1 MGKSE
6 VVPMPI
12 QRQDS
17 LYAVY
22 KGAYNTMVHTVE
34 EDQEEDYLD
43 IPENMQLFTNQVA
56 GHTNDGKSYGMIKHN
71 GTILKPI
78 TKQKCGEREV
88 QFYEEIN
95 GATDKTRA
103 ELREFVP
110 KYYGKVAI
118 PIKGNNIDCI
128 VLEDLTKHY
137 KEPCVMDIKIGRRT
151 WDPTA
156 TYEKIMNEEMKYQDC
171 KRDMAFCI
179 PGFQVYKIFN
189 NQLCKFDKNY
199 GKTLNKETVTQA
211 LKTFLNAESAC
222 CRSLIV
228 QFLASLWRI
237 QMWARKQRY
246 YQFFS
251 SSLLLVY
258 DARRL
263 REFLKADVKPKFK
276 LHRSTSLYRPL
287 SLAVLNNEHEKIS
300 TGFSGQL
307 TNQGPILRTPTS
319 PTKLKQFN
327 DFVQSNNNTNNVW
340 QKSIRTLKRTHS
352 FQNDYDKEMQNKKQD
367 YTYILDELCTEQ
379 KSELW
384 ATVKMI
390 DFAHA
395 FPAEH
400 HEIDKNYL
408 DGIDNLIRLFE
419 EFLVES
425 E

>member
-12 QRQDS
+12 HKQDS
-17 LYAVY
+17 LYAGC
-22 KGAYNTMVHTVE
+22 KGAAFSLVDPVE
-34 EDQEEDYLD
+34 EDEEYLE
-43 IPENMQLFTNQVA
+43 IPADMQLFENQVA
-56 GHTNDGKSYGMIKHN
+56 GHMIKGKQYGMIKHK
-71 GTILKPI
+71 GTVLKPI
-78 TKQKCGEREV
+78 TKPKCGQREV
-88 QFYEEIN
+88 EFYEEVSK
-95 GATDKTRA
+95 ASDETRR
-103 ELREFVP
+103 ELKDFVP
-110 KYYGKVAI
+110 KYFGTVKV
-118 PIKGNNIDCI
+118 PIKGTEIDCI

-156 TYEKIMNEEMKYQDC
+156 TYEKIVNEEAKYQDS
-171 KRDMAFCI
+171 KRDLAFCI
-179 PGFQVYKIFN
+179 PGFQVYQIYN
-189 NQLCKFDKNY
+189 NQLAKFDKNY
-199 GKTLNKETVTQA
+199 GKTLNKDTVPLA
-211 LKTFLNAESAC
+211 LKTFLNAETSPP

-237 QMWARKQRY
+237 QMWARKQRTY
-246 YQFFS
+246 HFYS

-263 REFLKADVKPKFK
+263 RELRKTDPKPILK
-276 LHRSTSLYRPL
+276 LQRSTSLYRPL
-287 SLAVLNNEHEKIS
+287 SLAVLNNEKIS

-307 TNQGPILRTPTS
+307 TKEGPILRTPTS
-319 PTKLKQFN
+319 PTKLKQFDDYVAKN
-327 DFVQSNNNTNNVW
+327 RSNNVW

-352 FQNDYDKEMQNKKQD
+352 FQNDYDKDMQSKRQD

-395 FPAEH
+395 FPAEKYQ
-400 HEIDKNYL
+400 IDNNYL
-408 DGIDNLIRLFE
+408 EGINNLIRLFE
-419 EFLVES
+419 ELLVES

>member
-1 MGKSE
+1 
-6 VVPMPI
+6 MPI
-12 QRQDS
+12 HKQDS
-17 LYAVY
+17 LYAAC
-22 KGAYNTMVHTVE
+22 KGAFNTIVDTVE
-34 EDQEEDYLD
+34 EDKEEEEY
-43 IPENMQLFTNQVA
+43 PENMQLFTNQVA

-78 TKQKCGEREV
+78 TKQKCGEREI
-88 QFYEEIN
+88 QLYEEVER
-95 GATDKTRA
+95 ATDKTRS

-110 KYYGKVAI
+110 KYFGKVTV
-118 PIKGNNIDCI
+118 PIRGRQVDCI

-156 TYEKIMNEEMKYQDC
+156 TYDKITNEEAKYQEC
-171 KRDMAFCI
+171 KRDLAFCI
-179 PGFQVYKIFN
+179 PGFQVYKIYN

-199 GKTLNKETVTQA
+199 GKTLNKETAPQA
-211 LKTFLNAESAC
+211 LRTFLNADKNAL

-237 QMWARKQRY
+237 QMWARQQRHY
-246 YQFFS
+246 HFYC

-263 REFLKADVKPKFK
+263 RELLKTDVVKPTFK

-287 SLAVLNNEHEKIS
+287 SLFVLNGENDKIS

-307 TNQGPILRTPTS
+307 TKEGPILRTPAS

-352 FQNDYDKEMQNKKQD
+352 FQNDYDKDMQSKRQD

-400 HEIDKNYL
+400 HDIDRNYL
-408 DGIDNLIRLFE
+408 EGIDNLIRIFE
-419 EFLVES
+419 EFLVDS